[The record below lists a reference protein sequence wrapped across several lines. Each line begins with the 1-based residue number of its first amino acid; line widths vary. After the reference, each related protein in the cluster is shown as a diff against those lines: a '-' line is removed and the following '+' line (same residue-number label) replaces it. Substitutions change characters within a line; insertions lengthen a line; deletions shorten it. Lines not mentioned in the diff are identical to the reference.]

1 MLTAALFYSGQIS
14 TIGIYGLKV
23 LSLAGISLV
32 EKIKLCMFMNMFMNM
47 SIHIHTHV
55 LTHTH
60 MHPPTLL
67 SERDRKESR

>member
-32 EKIKLCMFMNMFMNM
+32 EKIKIMHVHEHVHEHEHSYTHTCAH
-47 SIHIHTHV
+47 SHTHAPP
-55 LTHTH
+55 HT
-60 MHPPTLL
+60 
-67 SERDRKESR
+67 SV